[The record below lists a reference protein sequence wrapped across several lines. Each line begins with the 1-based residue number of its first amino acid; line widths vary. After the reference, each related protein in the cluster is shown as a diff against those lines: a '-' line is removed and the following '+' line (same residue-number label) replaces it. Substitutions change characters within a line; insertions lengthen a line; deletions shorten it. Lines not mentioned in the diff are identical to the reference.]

1 MKLKKKIAAVAAAAT
16 LATTALAA
24 PAHAQDPAQQ
34 LRQSA
39 EPVAQGSFDF
49 YQSLFNN
56 PVTAPSA
63 IGVFLSSMTWHY
75 LIWCPVATQLGSA
88 GTDMGRCS
96 F

>member
-1 MKLKKKIAAVAAAAT
+1 MNLKKKLAAVAAAAT
-16 LATTALAA
+16 LLIPALAT
-24 PAHAQDPAQQ
+24 PAQAQDPAQQ

-39 EPVAQGSFDF
+39 EPVAQGSFDL
-49 YQSLFNN
+49 YQSLFDN

-63 IGVFLSSMTWHY
+63 IGIFLSSMTWHY